1 MQLSVVLLSYNT
13 CDLTEQALH
22 SVRAAIEGIEAE
34 IFVVDNA
41 SHDGSADMVE
51 RAFPD
56 VHLLRNTSNTGF
68 AAGNNVA
75 LRQVRGRYVLLLN
88 TDTIV
93 RVDTFR
99 HLVDFMDRHPEA
111 GAAGCKILNPDG
123 TLQLDSRRG
132 FPTPLAA
139 FCKMS
144 GLSRF
149 FPNHPNIARYN
160 MTFLDPEECAEVD
173 VLSGSCMLV
182 RKEAMDEVGL
192 LDEDYFM
199 YGEDID
205 WCYRIHRAGWKIF
218 YTPSTEIV
226 HFRGESGRGV
236 PLRILYRKSKA
247 MSIFV
252 DKHMKERY
260 RFFPP
265 WILHIGIAL
274 YGMLRFLAKGVQAL
288 SLPFLDGLLIFFGLK
303 LGLAVRYHEALAPI
317 MHQIERIS
325 GQVGLEAEPTRWLSL
340 PPYSDEQWLMVYVV
354 SALVW
359 LLTFAAL
366 GMYGRHRYSPVWAV
380 VGVSLGFAIILTLVF
395 FFKAYNFSRLAA
407 GAAWACNVVL
417 LAGWRFGV
425 RWLGRKRSAVGD
437 RERTLLVGV
446 DSQAEFFIEKWNQY
460 GFTASDLVGVVDPG
474 DATGPSLFAGRPVV
488 GNHSQLGE
496 LLASFRIDTLIF
508 VPGTLSLALDHGQER
523 WGREKL
529 RVCMVP
535 VAFAE
540 MHEDEHEA
548 SGSMPLVE
556 ITSSDS

>member
-149 FPNHPNIARYN
+149 FPNHPTIARYN

-182 RKEAMDEVGL
+182 RKEAI
-192 LDEDYFM
+192 DYFM

-226 HFRGESGRGV
+226 HFRGESGRSV

-359 LLTFAAL
+359 LFTFAAL
-366 GMYGRHRYSPVWAV
+366 GLYGRRRYSPVWAV
-380 VGVSLGFAIILTLVF
+380 VGVSLGFAVILTLVF

-437 RERTLLVGV
+437 RERMLLVGV

-474 DATGPSLFAGRPVV
+474 DATVQSLFAGRPVV

-535 VAFAE
+535 VGFAE

>member
-13 CDLTEQALH
+13 CALTEQALH
-22 SVRAAIEGIEAE
+22 SVRAATEGIEAE

-149 FPNHPNIARYN
+149 FPNHLTIARYN

-366 GMYGRHRYSPVWAV
+366 GMYGRRRYSPVWAV

-425 RWLGRKRSAVGD
+425 RWLGRKRSIVGD

-474 DATGPSLFAGRPVV
+474 DATVQSLFAGRPIV
-488 GNHSQLGE
+488 GSHSQLGE

-523 WGREKL
+523 WGRKKL

-535 VAFAE
+535 VGFAE
-540 MHEDEHEA
+540 MHEDEYEA

>member
-149 FPNHPNIARYN
+149 FPNHPTIARYN

-226 HFRGESGRGV
+226 HFRGESGRSV

-359 LLTFAAL
+359 LFTFAAL
-366 GMYGRHRYSPVWAV
+366 GLYGRRRYSPVWAV
-380 VGVSLGFAIILTLVF
+380 VGVSLGFAVILTLVF

-437 RERTLLVGV
+437 RERMLLVGV

-474 DATGPSLFAGRPVV
+474 DATVQSLFAGRPIV
-488 GNHSQLGE
+488 GSHSQLGE
-496 LLASFRIDTLIF
+496 LLASFRIDTVIF

-535 VAFAE
+535 VGFAE

>member
-1 MQLSVVLLSYNT
+1 M
-13 CDLTEQALH
+13 H

-149 FPNHPNIARYN
+149 FPNHPTIARYN

-192 LDEDYFM
+192 F
-199 YGEDID
+199 
-205 WCYRIHRAGWKIF
+205 
-218 YTPSTEIV
+218 
-226 HFRGESGRGV
+226 
-236 PLRILYRKSKA
+236 
-247 MSIFV
+247 
-252 DKHMKERY
+252 
-260 RFFPP
+260 
-265 WILHIGIAL
+265 
-274 YGMLRFLAKGVQAL
+274 
-288 SLPFLDGLLIFFGLK
+288 
-303 LGLAVRYHEALAPI
+303 
-317 MHQIERIS
+317 
-325 GQVGLEAEPTRWLSL
+325 
-340 PPYSDEQWLMVYVV
+340 
-354 SALVW
+354 
-359 LLTFAAL
+359 
-366 GMYGRHRYSPVWAV
+366 
-380 VGVSLGFAIILTLVF
+380 
-395 FFKAYNFSRLAA
+395 
-407 GAAWACNVVL
+407 
-417 LAGWRFGV
+417 
-425 RWLGRKRSAVGD
+425 
-437 RERTLLVGV
+437 
-446 DSQAEFFIEKWNQY
+446 
-460 GFTASDLVGVVDPG
+460 
-474 DATGPSLFAGRPVV
+474 
-488 GNHSQLGE
+488 
-496 LLASFRIDTLIF
+496 
-508 VPGTLSLALDHGQER
+508 
-523 WGREKL
+523 
-529 RVCMVP
+529 
-535 VAFAE
+535 
-540 MHEDEHEA
+540 
-548 SGSMPLVE
+548 
-556 ITSSDS
+556 

>member
-51 RAFPD
+51 RSFPD

-75 LRQVRGRYVLLLN
+75 LRQVQGRYVLLLN

-99 HLVDFMDRHPEA
+99 HLVEFMDEHPEA

-149 FPNHPNIARYN
+149 FPNHPTIARYN
-160 MTFLDPEECAEVD
+160 MTFLNPEECAEVD

-265 WILHIGIAL
+265 WILHVGIAL
-274 YGMLRFLAKGVQAL
+274 YGVLRFLAKGAQAL
-288 SLPFLDGLLIFFGLK
+288 ALPFIDGMLIFCGLR
-303 LGLAVRYHEALAPI
+303 LGLAVRYHEALTPI
-317 MHQIERIS
+317 MHQIEDIS
-325 GQVGLEAEPTRWLSL
+325 GQVGLAAEPTRWLSL
-340 PPYSDEQWLMVYVV
+340 PPYSDEQWLAVYAV
-354 SALVW
+354 STLVW
-359 LLTFAAL
+359 LLSFGVL
-366 GMYGRHRYSPVWAV
+366 GLYGRRRYSPVWAV
-380 VGVSLGFAIILTLVF
+380 VGVSLGFAVILTLVF

-407 GAAWACNVVL
+407 GAAWGCNVIL
-417 LAGWRFGV
+417 LAGWRFGI
-425 RWLGRKRSAVGD
+425 RWLGRKRGAVGD
-437 RERTLLVGV
+437 RERALLVGT
-446 DSQAEFFIEKWNQY
+446 DLQAQYFIEAWNKY
-460 GFTASDLVGVVDPG
+460 GFTTSDLVGVVKPNDE
-474 DATGPSLFAGRPVV
+474 TNQVSFAGRPVV
-488 GNHSQLGE
+488 GDHSQLGQ
-496 LLASFRIDTLIF
+496 LLESLHVDTLIF
-508 VPGTLSLALDHGQER
+508 VPGTLSLALDHGQQR

-535 VAFAE
+535 VGFTE
-540 MHEDEHEA
+540 IQEDEYET

>member
-149 FPNHPNIARYN
+149 FPNHLTIARYN

-173 VLSGSCMLV
+173 VLSGCLLYTSD
-182 RKEAMDEVGL
+182 AADE
-192 LDEDYFM
+192 E
-199 YGEDID
+199 
-205 WCYRIHRAGWKIF
+205 
-218 YTPSTEIV
+218 
-226 HFRGESGRGV
+226 
-236 PLRILYRKSKA
+236 
-247 MSIFV
+247 
-252 DKHMKERY
+252 
-260 RFFPP
+260 
-265 WILHIGIAL
+265 
-274 YGMLRFLAKGVQAL
+274 
-288 SLPFLDGLLIFFGLK
+288 
-303 LGLAVRYHEALAPI
+303 
-317 MHQIERIS
+317 
-325 GQVGLEAEPTRWLSL
+325 
-340 PPYSDEQWLMVYVV
+340 
-354 SALVW
+354 
-359 LLTFAAL
+359 
-366 GMYGRHRYSPVWAV
+366 
-380 VGVSLGFAIILTLVF
+380 
-395 FFKAYNFSRLAA
+395 
-407 GAAWACNVVL
+407 
-417 LAGWRFGV
+417 
-425 RWLGRKRSAVGD
+425 
-437 RERTLLVGV
+437 
-446 DSQAEFFIEKWNQY
+446 
-460 GFTASDLVGVVDPG
+460 
-474 DATGPSLFAGRPVV
+474 
-488 GNHSQLGE
+488 
-496 LLASFRIDTLIF
+496 
-508 VPGTLSLALDHGQER
+508 
-523 WGREKL
+523 
-529 RVCMVP
+529 
-535 VAFAE
+535 
-540 MHEDEHEA
+540 
-548 SGSMPLVE
+548 
-556 ITSSDS
+556 